1 MTERVVDYVTLLSPT
16 DRRRH
21 HHITVRGKVTEFM
34 VQYETRIADSWCP
47 VIRYD
52 SAHGYGHMHRFYP
65 YRKARKLRLDVED
78 FNEALT
84 FVEAD
89 INSNWQ
95 KYKQR
100 YLREVGV

>member
-1 MTERVVDYVTLLSPT
+1 
-16 DRRRH
+16 
-21 HHITVRGKVTEFM
+21 
-34 VQYETRIADSWCP
+34 
-47 VIRYD
+47 
-52 SAHGYGHMHRFYP
+52 MHRFYP

-84 FVEAD
+84 FAEAD
-89 INSNWQ
+89 INSTWQ